1 MAHTNTNTYKHHLR
15 VIAMINR
22 PTESELLEL
31 ANIKIDKN
39 TPLEDRVIYM
49 HLFLDGHS
57 WYVAD
62 YDLKRRRF
70 FGYMIPNNDYP
81 NARWD
86 YFSFDELCQMKG
98 RIHSEVVRNIDWK
111 PRRAIE
117 VDSIRDAYT
126 WRKDLDRGLIKAKR
140 KIARNR

>member
-1 MAHTNTNTYKHHLR
+1 
-15 VIAMINR
+15 MINR

-31 ANIKIDKN
+31 AKIEIDKN
-39 TPLEDRVIYM
+39 APLEERVIYM

-57 WYVAD
+57 WYMSD
-62 YDLKRRRF
+62 YDPKRRRF
-70 FGYMIPNNDYP
+70 FGYMIPNNEYP

-98 RIHSEVVRNIDWK
+98 SIHSEVVRNIDWK